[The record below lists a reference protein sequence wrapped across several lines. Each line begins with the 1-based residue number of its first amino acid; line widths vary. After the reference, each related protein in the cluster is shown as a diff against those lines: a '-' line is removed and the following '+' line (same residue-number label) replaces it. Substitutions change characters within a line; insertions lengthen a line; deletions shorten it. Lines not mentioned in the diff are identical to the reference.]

1 MINAAWRKR
10 MSVWRNR
17 LYLYPPP
24 DPLPYT
30 RMFWLATG
38 VVALLTLLF
47 SAYFILYLAGRHDAY
62 LTNAE
67 DLGIMDQAIWNTVH
81 GQILHQTICN
91 AIHDTNCY
99 SIDGV
104 SRFAI
109 HFEPILLPVSL
120 LYLLWPSPKTLL
132 VIQTLVVASGAFPA
146 FWLARLRLRNEWAG
160 VAIALLYLLY
170 PAQQFALV
178 N

>member
-1 MINAAWRKR
+1 MISATWHKR

-17 LYLYPPP
+17 LYLYPAP
-24 DPLPYT
+24 DPMPYS

-47 SAYFILYLAGRHDAY
+47 SAYFILYLVGRHDAY

-91 AIHDTNCY
+91 VIHDTNCY
-99 SIDGV
+99 
-104 SRFAI
+104 
-109 HFEPILLPVSL
+109 
-120 LYLLWPSPKTLL
+120 
-132 VIQTLVVASGAFPA
+132 
-146 FWLARLRLRNEWAG
+146 
-160 VAIALLYLLY
+160 
-170 PAQQFALV
+170 
-178 N
+178 